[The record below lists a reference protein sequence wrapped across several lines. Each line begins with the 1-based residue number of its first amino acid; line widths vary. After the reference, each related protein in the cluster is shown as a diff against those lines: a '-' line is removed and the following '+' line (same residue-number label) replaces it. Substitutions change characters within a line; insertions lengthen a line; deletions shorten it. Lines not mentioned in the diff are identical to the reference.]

1 MIGTLAALLLV
12 SRRLSRDLVAVAST
26 AEAVAEGHPIAE
38 APAHVA
44 ETSRLQESLRAAA
57 RLLERRQHERDQEV
71 ERAQAARREA
81 EHANQTKDQFLAV
94 LGHELR
100 NPLAPA
106 MTALELMK
114 LREPDVF
121 ERERQV
127 LERQVG
133 HMVRLVDDLLDVA
146 SLERGKVAL
155 SKRRFELREAVDR
168 AVDMARP
175 LLDRQHHGLRVG
187 VPLSGMPIDGDE
199 DRIVQVPGEP
209 VDQRR
214 QVHAERGRITLS
226 AIVESEYGSDCL

>member
-1 MIGTLAALLLV
+1 
-12 SRRLSRDLVAVAST
+12 
-26 AEAVAEGHPIAE
+26 
-38 APAHVA
+38 
-44 ETSRLQESLRAAA
+44 
-57 RLLERRQHERDQEV
+57 
-71 ERAQAARREA
+71 
-81 EHANQTKDQFLAV
+81 
-94 LGHELR
+94 
-100 NPLAPA
+100 
-106 MTALELMK
+106 TALELMK

-187 VPLSGMPIDGDE
+187 VPQSGMPIDGDE
-199 DRIVQVPGEP
+199 DRIVQVLANLLTNAAKYTP
-209 VDQRR
+209 
-214 QVHAERGRITLS
+214 ERGQITLS
-226 AIVESEYGSDCL
+226 AIAEGGTAVIACEDDGPGIPEEVRATL